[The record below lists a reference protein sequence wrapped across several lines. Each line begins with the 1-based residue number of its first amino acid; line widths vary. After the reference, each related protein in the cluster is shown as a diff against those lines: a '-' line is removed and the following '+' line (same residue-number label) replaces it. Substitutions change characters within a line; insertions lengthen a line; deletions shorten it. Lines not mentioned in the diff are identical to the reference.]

1 MPLGHGDLEATGWL
15 LRVAERPTRADICL
29 QSGSPWPQAPG
40 QGPTGGQTGRT
51 DLQERVMAPGTG
63 GWLLAEWGPLLTL

>member
-1 MPLGHGDLEATGWL
+1 M
-15 LRVAERPTRADICL
+15 
-29 QSGSPWPQAPG
+29 
-40 QGPTGGQTGRT
+40 GRT